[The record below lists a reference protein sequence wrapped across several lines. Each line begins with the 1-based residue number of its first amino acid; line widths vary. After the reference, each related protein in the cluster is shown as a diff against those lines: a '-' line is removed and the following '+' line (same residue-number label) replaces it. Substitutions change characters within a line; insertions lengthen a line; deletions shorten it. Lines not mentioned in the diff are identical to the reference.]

1 MIAAILALGA
11 AVSYGAAD
19 FLGGLLT
26 RRVNVFS
33 VVLLS
38 QLLGALVVAAILPFA
53 SATEPA
59 QGLVWGAAA
68 GIAGGTGVILLYRGL
83 AGGRMTVVAPITA
96 VEAASF
102 PVVFGLATGERPGT
116 AALVGVGLA
125 LVAVAL
131 VSSSAAEPQQ
141 EKETVTGE
149 TARASGVPEAL
160 GAGLGF
166 GAFFILLD
174 RAGDD
179 SGLWPL
185 MGTKMTSVLIV
196 AVLLAVTRMP
206 VFPER
211 SLMVP
216 IAWAGI
222 LDMAANL
229 LYLLAAREGLLSIAA
244 VLTSMYPASTV
255 LLARVVLKERFARA
269 QVAGLGLAATAV
281 VLIAGT

>member
-38 QLLGALVVAAILPFA
+38 QLLGAVVIAAILPFS
-53 SATEPA
+53 SAEEPA

-96 VEAASF
+96 VEAASV
-102 PVVFGLATGERPGT
+102 PVVFGLATGERPGI

-141 EKETVTGE
+141 EEETVTGE
-149 TARASGVPEAL
+149 TARASGVPEAI
-160 GAGLGF
+160 GAGLAF

-174 RAGDD
+174 RAGDE

-185 MGTKMTSVLIV
+185 IGAKMTSVLIV
-196 AVLLAVTRMP
+196 AVLLAATRLP

-211 SLMVP
+211 SLLVP

-269 QVAGLGLAATAV
+269 QVAGLGLAAAAV
-281 VLIAGT
+281 VLITGT